1 MAKKG
6 VSLKR
11 KHSNFF
17 NEKKRSS
24 KEFIPWIEEFA
35 PLTIQDLAVHKK
47 KISEVQSWFQNF
59 FSFSGQGKISPILL
73 LTGPPGVGKTATVK
87 AVCQSLNAELFI
99 WSNTHQE
106 KQWRSRDEEFIKIKD
121 DFMEG
126 ETQTASFNRFLLHS
140 AKYSLYSNC
149 KRVIL
154 VEEFPNA
161 LIRNPGEFHLIMK
174 KFYLNGK
181 YPSVFI
187 ISDNTK
193 GDSEEN
199 RLFPKDL
206 QASLKIA
213 NISFNPIAPTMLM
226 KVLTTIN
233 NSSKLDSG
241 CVKLN
246 KSQLDS
252 IASDSNGDIRN
263 AINTMQFLC
272 MTQSAKPKSSHKNDA
287 SSKAKESEE
296 CSSKRDSS
304 LFLFHALGKILYC
317 KRDPA
322 LKSETDILPATMK
335 SLERDPLI
343 SNPEEVYEKTSI
355 SADAFMLFLQEN
367 YLSFVEDIKIVSESS
382 AWLSEAD
389 VFSAYWNGQDTLND
403 YAVSLASRG
412 LMFNMVSNSLGR
424 RWRPLHKPQFYENNK
439 RKNHLTNT
447 LKHTFKGNSLSLREV
462 QIDLVPFIPKLYSKS
477 FNTSQI
483 NLAKEIGEMNVKK
496 ISRPVYNALDEKDCF
511 QLDTNE
517 LEDIVTDSQI
527 EQKGLEIPDIQIS
540 DEEIIIEEYD
550 F

>member
-11 KHSNFF
+11 KHASFF

-24 KEFIPWIEEFA
+24 KEFIPWVEEFA

-47 KISEVQSWFQNF
+47 KITEVQSWFQNF
-59 FSFSGQGKISPILL
+59 FSPSGQGKISPILL
-73 LTGPPGVGKTATVK
+73 LTGPPGVGKTASVK
-87 AVCQSLNAELFI
+87 AICQSLNAELFV

-106 KQWRSRDEEFIKIKD
+106 KQWKSHDEEFIKIKE
-121 DFMEG
+121 DFVEG
-126 ETQTASFNRFLLHS
+126 ETQTAAFNRFLLHS
-140 AKYSLYSNC
+140 SKYSLFSHF

-161 LIRNPGEFHLIMK
+161 LIRNPEEFHSIMQAVQVGVL
-174 KFYLNGK
+174 YTGW
-181 YPSVFI
+181 PR
-187 ISDNTK
+187 
-193 GDSEEN
+193 SE
-199 RLFPKDL
+199 RLDF
-206 QASLKIA
+206 
-213 NISFNPIAPTMLM
+213 T
-226 KVLTTIN
+226 
-233 NSSKLDSG
+233 LDSG

-252 IASDSNGDIRN
+252 IASDSKGDIRN

-272 MTQSAKPKSSHKNDA
+272 MTQSTKPKSSQKNEV
-287 SSKAKESEE
+287 SSKAESEE

-317 KRDPA
+317 KRDPS
-322 LKSETDILPATMK
+322 LKSEIDILPVTMK

-343 SNPEEVYEKTSI
+343 SNPEEVYEKTSV
-355 SADAFMLFLQEN
+355 SANAFMLFLEEN
-367 YLSFVEDIKIVSESS
+367 YLSFIEDIKIVSESS

-389 VFSAYWNGQDTLND
+389 VFSSYWNGQETLND

-412 LMFNMVSNSLGR
+412 LMFNMVSTSSGR
-424 RWRPLHKPQFYENNK
+424 RWRPLHKPQYYENNK
-439 RKNHLTNT
+439 KKNHLTNT
-447 LKHTFKGNSLSLREV
+447 LKHTFKGTSLSLREV

-477 FNTSQI
+477 FNTGQI
-483 NLAKEIGEMNVKK
+483 YLSKEIGEMNVKR

-511 QLDTNE
+511 QLDTND
-517 LEDIVTDSQI
+517 LEDDVTDSQT
-527 EQKGLEIPDIQIS
+527 EQKDLETQDIQIS

>member
-11 KHSNFF
+11 KHASFF
-17 NEKKRSS
+17 NEKKLSS
-24 KEFIPWIEEFA
+24 KEFIPWVEEFS

-47 KISEVQSWFQNF
+47 KITEVQSWFQNF
-59 FSFSGQGKISPILL
+59 FSPSGQGKISPILI

-87 AVCQSLNAELFI
+87 ALCRSLNMELFI

-106 KQWRSRDEEFIKIKD
+106 KQWKSRDEEFIRTKE
-121 DFMEG
+121 DFVEG
-126 ETQTASFNRFLLHS
+126 ETQTVAFSRFLLHS
-140 AKYSLYSNC
+140 SKYSLFSNF

-161 LIRNPGEFHLIMK
+161 LIRNPEEFHSIMR

-181 YPSVFI
+181 YPAVFI

-206 QASLKIA
+206 QMSLRIA

-233 NSSKLDSG
+233 SSSKLDSG
-241 CVKLN
+241 SVKLN

-252 IASDSNGDIRN
+252 IASDSKGDIRN

-272 MTQSAKPKSSHKNDA
+272 MTQSTKPKSSQRNDI
-287 SSKAKESEE
+287 SSKAESED

-317 KRDPA
+317 KRDPS
-322 LKSETDILPATMK
+322 LKSEIDILPATMK
-335 SLERDPLI
+335 LLERDPLI

-355 SADAFMLFLQEN
+355 SADAFMLFLEEN
-367 YLSFVEDIKIVSESS
+367 YLSFIEDIKIVSDSS

-389 VFSAYWNGQDTLND
+389 VFSSYWNGQETLND
-403 YAVSLASRG
+403 YAASLASRG
-412 LMFNMVSNSLGR
+412 LMFNMVPTSSGR
-424 RWRPLHKPQFYENNK
+424 RWRPLHKPQYYENNK
-439 RKNHLTNT
+439 KKNHLTNT
-447 LKHTFKGNSLSLREV
+447 LKRTFKGTSLSLREV

-477 FNTSQI
+477 FNTGQSI
-483 NLAKEIGEMNVKK
+483 RLWMKK
-496 ISRPVYNALDEKDCF
+496 IVS
-511 QLDTNE
+511 
-517 LEDIVTDSQI
+517 SW
-527 EQKGLEIPDIQIS
+527 IQMI
-540 DEEIIIEEYD
+540 
-550 F
+550 